1 MKRIAINGF
10 GRIGKMALR
19 VIFERHSDL
28 EVVAINDLA
37 GTAVASHL
45 FEFDSTY
52 GRFPG
57 EVSYNEKEII
67 INGKHIHICADRD
80 AEKLPWKEL
89 DIDIVLEC
97 TGVFRTKELASKHL
111 KAGAKKVLISAPAKD
126 AVDATVVFGVNEHTV
141 DKKNHTI
148 ISNASCTT
156 NCLAPVVK
164 VLHEEFGMKHGLMN
178 TIHAYTADQR
188 LLDSSHKDCRRA
200 RSACESIIPTKTGAA
215 QAISLVIP
223 ELSGKLDGF
232 AMRVPTPTV
241 STVDL
246 SFETEKPVTVE
257 SINALFQKVSQTSMK
272 NIIGYEERPLVSI
285 DYRKDDRSAIF
296 DGTLTRTMGN
306 HFAKIVAWYD
316 NEWGYANRL
325 IDLTEYIAH
334 IK

>member
-57 EVSYNEKEII
+57 EVSYTDTEIV

-126 AVDATVVFGVNEHTV
+126 EVDATVVFGVNEHV
-141 DKKNHTI
+141 IDKKNHTI

-164 VLHEEFGMKHGLMN
+164 VLHEEFGIKHGLMN

-215 QAISLVIP
+215 QATSLVIP
-223 ELSGKLDGF
+223 ELEGKLDGF

-241 STVDL
+241 STLDL

-257 SINALFQKVSQTSMK
+257 SINDLFQNVSQTSMK

-285 DYRKDDRSAIF
+285 DYRQDKRSAIF
-296 DGTLTRTMGN
+296 DGTLTRTMGKN
-306 HFAKIVAWYD
+306 FAKIVAWYD

-325 IDLTEYIAH
+325 IDLTEYIAD